1 MRFVVEHEFE
11 VSVEELAAAT
21 LDRTY
26 AGYLAAHH
34 PLLLAAEEQSR
45 AEHDGVLM
53 RRVHVTP
60 KPAFEHIG
68 HKKLA
73 PEWFEFVDESTW
85 NASEHR
91 LAFAHLPTEERVR
104 RRLNTRGA
112 VSLARVSERR
122 TRRTTE
128 ISIDVH
134 DLPFVLRPFKAV
146 AEQMLAREA
155 RKMVELEA
163 DVMQRF
169 LKERTGVSTESSQT
183 AL

>member
-1 MRFVVEHEFE
+1 MQFVVEHEFE
-11 VSVEELAAAT
+11 VSAEQLAAAT
-21 LDRTY
+21 LDRAY
-26 AGYLAAHH
+26 AKYLAAHH

-45 AEHDGVLM
+45 SEESGVIT

-73 PEWFEFVDESTW
+73 PEWFEFVDESVWSAT
-85 NASEHR
+85 ERR
-91 LAFAHLPTEERVR
+91 LSFAHLPTEERVR
-104 RRLNTRGA
+104 KRLNTRG
-112 VSLARVSERR
+112 VVTLERTSERR
-122 TRRTTE
+122 TRRITE

-134 DLPFVLRPFKAV
+134 DLPFMLRPFKGM

-169 LKERTGVSTESSQT
+169 LKERAGLAPESSQT